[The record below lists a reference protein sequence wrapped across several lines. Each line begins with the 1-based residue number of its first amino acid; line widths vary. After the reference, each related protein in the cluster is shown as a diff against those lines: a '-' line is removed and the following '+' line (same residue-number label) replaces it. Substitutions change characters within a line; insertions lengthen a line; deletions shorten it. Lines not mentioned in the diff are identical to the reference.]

1 MEYLS
6 WPVVFRMKQ
15 RSYAAGVKMQMIAAS
30 LFLALVGAMA
40 TEAFAQPNPNQLVA
54 SRKGAMN
61 LQGKYLSPMLAM
73 TQGRAPYDARIV
85 QRNADYL
92 AVLTQLAW
100 DDFQPHTAGV
110 ANTRAKEE
118 IYKDQAKF
126 RAGIETLQADVQK
139 LVGAARSGDQNAV
152 KAAASGV
159 GRTCNSCHEAFA
171 TFEFRFRVE

>member
-1 MEYLS
+1 MRKHL
-6 WPVVFRMKQ
+6 F
-15 RSYAAGVKMQMIAAS
+15 AAS
-30 LFLALVGAMA
+30 VVIVLGGGMA
-40 TEAFAQPNPNQLVA
+40 AELLAQPNPNQLVA
-54 SRKGAMN
+54 NRKGAMN
-61 LQGKYLSPMLAM
+61 LQGKYLSPTLAM

-92 AVLTQLAW
+92 AVLTQLPW